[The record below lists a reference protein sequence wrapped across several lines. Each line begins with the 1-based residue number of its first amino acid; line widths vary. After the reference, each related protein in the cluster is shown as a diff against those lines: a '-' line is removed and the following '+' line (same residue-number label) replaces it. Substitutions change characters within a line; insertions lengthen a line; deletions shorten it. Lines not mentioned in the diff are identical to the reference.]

1 MWTGR
6 LHANPSS
13 CLDDMFGNRYANQL
27 PPTSPCCRPTGGCSR
42 TVNYVDWR
50 KNMDTGCIYVFSGFG
65 CWDSQ
70 LGRLYNTFLQYS
82 RLILRCNCVDI
93 CRLET
98 NDQVAFKRDL
108 GHGTPQ
114 SKEWVDAETGL
125 VRWGIEGPQGW
136 PLFEWDVAGETEE
149 SLVPHS

>member
-6 LHANPSS
+6 FHANPSS
-13 CLDDMFGNRYANQL
+13 CLDDMFRNSYANQL
-27 PPTSPCCRPTGGCSR
+27 PPTSFWCRPAGGCSR
-42 TVNYVDWR
+42 TVNY

-82 RLILRCNCVDI
+82 GLILRCNGVDI

-108 GHGTPQ
+108 GHGMPQ
-114 SKEWVDAETGL
+114 SKGWVDAETGL
-125 VRWGIEGPQGW
+125 VRWGIEGPQGLASGTW
-136 PLFEWDVAGETEE
+136 LGETKE
-149 SLVPHS
+149 SLVPHSYRSS